1 MANSLTDWLAAKVPA
16 CISLPSPTRATGR
29 EESLTLLDDV
39 AFTSGPKVQ
48 IHRFFTAQQALDA
61 ERQLPDVLCDGAKDG
76 PKGDDELGGLWAVVG
91 DRTSSVYAH
100 FSQHCVSHFNR

>member
-1 MANSLTDWLAAKVPA
+1 MANSLTDWLAAKVAA
-16 CISLPSPTRATGR
+16 CISPPSPTRVTGR
-29 EESLTLLDDV
+29 EESETLLGDV

-61 ERQLPDVLCDGAKDG
+61 GRQLPDALRHGAKDG
-76 PKGDDELGGLWAVVG
+76 LKGDDDQGGLWAVVG

-100 FSQHCVSHFNR
+100 FSEHCVSHFNR